1 MFRII
6 DRYIFRETGHTFIAV
21 TGVLLLILIG
31 HQFARVLGKAAAD
44 QIPKDAVLV
53 LLGLTSIQFLIVLIP
68 LALFLSIMLALGRL
82 YRDSEMTAIRS
93 CGVSQHQ
100 LYRPLIS
107 LALILGG
114 LVAWFSLDVGP
125 WARNRIAVLESTAR
139 REAAFGEIEP
149 GRFLSADDGESVF
162 YAENVADDG
171 TFTNV
176 FIQRRVDDRIEVAV
190 ADRAEVRRDSTDQ
203 RTLVLYNGRR
213 YEGVPGSAEFRIIK
227 FSEHGIPAR
236 LPPPVFRARDRE
248 QLSTAELMQS
258 NHPKDRVEL
267 QWRFSLPIAVI
278 LLTLLAVPL
287 ARTNPREGRYGRLA
301 IAVLVYLVYSNL
313 LAAARVWTE
322 QGLIP
327 VSVGVWWVHALLL
340 IVAVV
345 LLRRQNRVG
354 ARRKAAANVNSETD
368 AESGAV
374 V

>member
-21 TGVLLLILIG
+21 TGVLLVILIG
-31 HQFARVLGKAAAD
+31 HQFARVLGQAAAD
-44 QIPKDAVLV
+44 RIPKDAVLV

-93 CGVSQHQ
+93 CGVSQQQ

-107 LALILGG
+107 LALVLGA

-125 WARNRIAVLESTAR
+125 WARERILVLESTAR
-139 REAAFGEIEP
+139 REAVFGEIEP

-162 YAENVADDG
+162 YAESVADDG
-171 TFTNV
+171 TFFNV
-176 FIQRRVDDRIEVAV
+176 FIQRRVDERIEVAV

-213 YEGVPGSAEFRIIK
+213 YEGVPGSGEFRIIQ
-227 FSEHGIPAR
+227 FSEHGIPAT
-236 LPPPVFRARDRE
+236 LPPPVFRERDRE
-248 QLSTAELMQS
+248 QRSTAELLQS
-258 NHPKDRVEL
+258 DDRKDRIEL
-267 QWRFSLPIAVI
+267 QWRLSLPVAVI

-301 IAVLVYLVYSNL
+301 IAILVYLVYSNL
-313 LAAARVWTE
+313 LGASRVWTE
-322 QGLIP
+322 QGLLP
-327 VSVGVWWVHALLL
+327 VSIGVWWVHALLL
-340 IVAVV
+340 IVAVFI
-345 LLRRQNRVG
+345 LYRQNRVG
-354 ARRKAAANVNSETD
+354 GRRSITVNES
-368 AESGAV
+368 SGANDDTESV